1 MPLYALV
8 ARDRPGLE
16 RRKRA
21 RPAHLDHLA
30 KIDEAGHLRFA
41 GPLLNGDRDMVGSL
55 IILEADSIKDA
66 KATYAQDP
74 YVVNEVFEHYD
85 VMETLQVF
93 PREA

>member
-16 RRKRA
+16 NRKRT

-30 KIDEAGHLRFA
+30 KIDAAGRLRFA
-41 GPLLNGDRDMVGSL
+41 GPLLNDDRDMVGSL
-55 IILEADSIKDA
+55 IILEAENIEAA

-74 YVVNEVFEHYD
+74 YVVNDVFEHYD

-93 PREA
+93 PRES